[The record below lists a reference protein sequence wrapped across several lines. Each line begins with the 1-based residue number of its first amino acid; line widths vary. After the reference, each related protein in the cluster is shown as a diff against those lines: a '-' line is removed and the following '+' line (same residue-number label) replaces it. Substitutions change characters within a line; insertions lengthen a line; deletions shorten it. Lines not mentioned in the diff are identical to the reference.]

1 MENLKEKLKLAKED
15 IIKKVDISLPIRM
28 KEDTKTI

>member
-1 MENLKEKLKLAKED
+1 MQSGETKED